1 MGNVEKSQNT
11 YQDRKT
17 KRDILLT
24 LWLLTLV
31 SCTSR
36 DAYRPNASE
45 KEPLH
50 VVATFFPIA
59 DIVRQVGAPHVSVQ
73 TLLPPEGDL
82 HAFAPTARQM
92 KLLQQAEV
100 VFALG
105 LEAEPFLDTMLRGLG
120 RKRPRVVELAEG
132 CWTLPAAAEHEHHAH
147 LTGEHEEHE
156 HHAHLTGEHEEHEHQ
171 EAVDPHVWLSLSNAM
186 RMAQNAGEALAALD
200 PAHAEHYQ
208 RNASRLITELQR
220 LQQRLRDRAKVWR
233 QKKFIAAH
241 GAYRYLAKEAGIEQ
255 VAVFEPLPGVEPSA
269 RWLRDL
275 MRTARREGVKVIFAA
290 PPASSRLVEV
300 VAADLGV
307 PVFLLDPLERTWNR
321 PGESYQQRMERN
333 IETLDRAMH

>member
-1 MGNVEKSQNT
+1 MGKVEKLQKIHEYLRSKQS
-11 YQDRKT
+11 
-17 KRDILLT
+17 ILLGI
-24 LWLLTLV
+24 WLLALV
-31 SCTSR
+31 SCTSH
-36 DAYRPNASE
+36 DANRSVTSE
-45 KEPLH
+45 KKPLH
-50 VVATFFPIA
+50 VVATFFPVA
-59 DIVRQVGAPHVSVQ
+59 DIVQQVGAPHVSVQ
-73 TLLPPEGDL
+73 TLLPPEGEL

-147 LTGEHEEHE
+147 LTGER
-156 HHAHLTGEHEEHEHQ
+156 EEHEHQ

-186 RMAQNAGEALAALD
+186 RMAQNAVEALVALD

-208 RNASRLITELQR
+208 RNASRLITEMQL
-220 LQQRLRDRAKVWR
+220 LQQRLRDRAKGWR
-233 QKKFIAAH
+233 HKKFIAAH

-290 PPASSRLVEV
+290 PPASSRLVEA

-307 PVFLLDPLERTWNR
+307 PVFLLDPLERTWK
-321 PGESYQQRMERN
+321 PSGESYQQRMMRN
-333 IETLDRAMH
+333 IETLDKAMR

>member
-1 MGNVEKSQNT
+1 MGNVEKLQNT

-82 HAFAPTARQM
+82 HAFTPTARQM

-132 CWTLPAAAEHEHHAH
+132 CWTLPAAA
-147 LTGEHEEHE
+147 EHE